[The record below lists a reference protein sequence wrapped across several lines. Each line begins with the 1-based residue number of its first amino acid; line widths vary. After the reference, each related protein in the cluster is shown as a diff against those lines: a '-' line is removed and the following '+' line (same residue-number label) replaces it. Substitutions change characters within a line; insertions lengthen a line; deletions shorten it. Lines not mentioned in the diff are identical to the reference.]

1 MAVNTQKLLPASKGS
16 SIVRAKTTKISA
28 EKISIGRDTSSSE
41 KFNTIKTKLIDI
53 NKVLKGT
60 VALDKKELD
69 DKKKSE
75 EVEGRK
81 EKETKLE
88 KKPKAQK
95 GKKKSLQ
102 LPKIGFFDKIKN
114 FISNVLLGFFAVRMV
129 DFLPQL
135 LQLVP
140 KVAAAL
146 EWLADFTIGFLD
158 GVGSFLEWGY
168 KLYDGSRDW
177 VGKNLGEDA
186 LKKFDEFSGLLNKA
200 FNLALIATTFAIG
213 GRGLGKKPGLPGKP
227 GPGIRPTTPLAP
239 GTKLTGPRGNAR
251 KIQLKHGH
259 AARGIYE
266 NSYENAIK
274 SGKTPKQAAVRA
286 NADVEKAIR
295 KGRIVSKPQTG
306 TLAGTDKGSKIMG
319 RGLKKVPGRVATKI
333 LGKAGL
339 KVVKGVFGKIPIMG
353 PIIIAVASLL
363 SGEPVGQ
370 ALFKGLGAALGGLLG
385 TFIPIPVIGTL
396 LGETIGVFVGDL
408 LFELIRPG
416 GGPAKAGEKF
426 VNAMK
431 SIFETAGAV
440 FDYLKGSFNR
450 FIKSVPKQ
458 KVFGKETPIPDIMWM
473 INPLNILQKID
484 LLRKAFFPP
493 KEGAKDEPFDF
504 GKMFFG
510 ATAGD
515 ALPPSTSFAGV
526 EQPKSTK
533 PYAPSVSFAGV
544 SRGQNEGSKLA
555 GEAGRYVQSKL
566 SSPRD
571 YQAITEH
578 PEFGGI
584 RGGHAKN
591 SYHYS
596 GRALDIG
603 AYTYEQ
609 GPIVAALKEFNQKR
623 GVGFAELITG
633 ADDPSGHGDHVH
645 VAYAKGGLVE
655 GITHAML
662 GEKGK
667 EFVIDADTT
676 KALEDNYP
684 GFLSALNKANYNNS
698 LKVLRNYASYEGSQA
713 QIIPIPVPVKSAPQE
728 QYGGRSGG
736 GVMVSSGGGSD
747 PFETLYQGG

>member
-28 EKISIGRDTSSSE
+28 EKISVGRDTSSSE

-168 KLYDGSRDW
+168 NLYDGSRDW

-274 SGKTPKQAAVRA
+274 SGKTAKQAAVRA

-333 LGKAGL
+333 LGKGGTKAGL
-339 KVVKGVFGKIPIMG
+339 KFLKNVVSPVVKRIP
-353 PIIIAVASLL
+353 L
-363 SGEPVGQ
+363 
-370 ALFKGLGAALGGLLG
+370 LGGLIDFALNYFVFKEPLG
-385 TFIPIPVIGTL
+385 RSAFAAIGS
-396 LGETIGVFVGDL
+396 TIF
-408 LFELIRPG
+408 
-416 GGPAKAGEKF
+416 
-426 VNAMK
+426 
-431 SIFETAGAV
+431 GA
-440 FDYLKGSFNR
+440 L
-450 FIKSVPKQ
+450 
-458 KVFGKETPIPDIMWM
+458 
-473 INPLNILQKID
+473 
-484 LLRKAFFPP
+484 
-493 KEGAKDEPFDF
+493 
-504 GKMFFG
+504 G
-510 ATAGD
+510 ATAGSIVPVFGNVVGGALGTLAGD
-515 ALPPSTSFAGV
+515 RAGKWLYDTFFDGKKLSTSETGVLPPSTSFAGV
-526 EQPKSTK
+526 EQPKATK
-533 PYAPSVSFAGV
+533 PYAPSTSFAGV
-544 SRGQNEGSKLA
+544 SRGQNEASKLA